1 MPLSRMKKPKA
12 TMHIFHNGRVNV
24 VGVKS
29 ASEGEEAVN
38 CLYPMVHGFQT
49 KPAKRKKST
58 KPKQKS
64 SKKR

>member
-1 MPLSRMKKPKA
+1 MTEPKA

-24 VGVKS
+24 SGVKS

-38 CLYPMVHGFQT
+38 RLYPMVHGFQK
-49 KPAKRKKST
+49 KPAKRKKSI
-58 KPKQKS
+58 KSKQNP